1 MLPQVLLVLCLI
13 VGGYLVLRGMGK
25 TDLRF
30 VLRVVLVVAVGAAAV
45 WFVFLALTGRLGTL
59 FALAPLL
66 IPLAFRWRSLA
77 ARFRGLFGGGGAGGR
92 VSRVETAWLRVWLD
106 HDSGAMGGEVRQG
119 RFAGAPLDQLDR
131 TQLLALHADVRTA
144 DPQSTAVL
152 EAYLDRTLGDGWRGE
167 GQGQGD
173 GPGGGGPREEPR
185 RSSSSGAMTRDEAY
199 EILGLAKGA
208 SDAEIRDA
216 HRRLMLKMH
225 PDQGGS
231 NYLAAKINQAKDL
244 LLGD

>member
-1 MLPQVLLVLCLI
+1 MLPQVLLVLGLV
-13 VGGYLVLRGMGK
+13 VGGYLVLRGLGK

-30 VLRVVLVVAVGAAAV
+30 VLRIVLVVAVGAAAV
-45 WFVFLALTGRLGTL
+45 WFVALALTGRLGSI
-59 FALAPLL
+59 FAFAPLL
-66 IPLAFRWRSLA
+66 IPLALRWRGLLA
-77 ARFRGLFGGGGAGGR
+77 RLRGLARGGSGGH

-131 TQLLALHADVRTA
+131 SQLLALLAEVRTG

-152 EAYLDRTLGDGWRGE
+152 EAYLDRTLGDGWRAAGA
-167 GQGQGD
+167 
-173 GPGGGGPREEPR
+173 GPDDR
-185 RSSSSGAMTRDEAY
+185 RDAPQRPSSGAMTREEAL
-199 EILGLAKGA
+199 EILGLAAGA
-208 SDAEIRDA
+208 GEAEIRDA

>member
-1 MLPQVLLVLCLI
+1 MLPQVLLVLCLV
-13 VGGYLVLRGMGK
+13 VGGYLVLRGMGRS
-25 TDLRF
+25 DLRF

-45 WFVFLALTGRLGTL
+45 WFVVLALTGRLGPL
-59 FALAPLL
+59 FAFAPLL
-66 IPLAFRWRSLA
+66 IPLAFRWRTLA
-77 ARFRGLFGGGGAGGR
+77 ARLRGLVGGGAAGGR
-92 VSRVETAWLRVWLD
+92 VSRVETAWLRVWLE

-119 RFAGAPLDQLDR
+119 QFAGAPLDRLDR
-131 TQLLALHADVRTA
+131 EQLLALLADVRTA

-152 EAYLDRTLGDGWRGE
+152 EAYLDRTLGDGWRG
-167 GQGQGD
+167 QGQRQ
-173 GPGGGGPREEPR
+173 GGGGPGEEPR
-185 RSSSSGAMTRDEAY
+185 RPASAGAMTREEAY

-244 LLGD
+244 LLGG